1 MAELSVEPVPCLSD
15 NYAYILFDPAGG
27 FCAVVDPSE
36 ADPVRRALGTRKLT
50 HIFNTHH
57 HPDHIG
63 GNGALKAAYGA
74 KIIAA
79 AKDKGRIPDIDEAV
93 ADGDV
98 VRLGGH
104 DARVIEIPAH
114 TSAHVAYWFQADR
127 AVFTGDT
134 LFLMGCGRLFEGTP
148 AMMHGSLARLMAL
161 PDETR
166 VYCGHEYT
174 ENNGRFALSV
184 EPQNPDLKSR
194 MNDVRAARAQ
204 GKPTVPATMAVE
216 KKTNPFLRTDSRAI
230 RNTLGMA
237 DADNVAV
244 FAELRKRKDSF

>member
-1 MAELSVEPVPCLSD
+1 MAELSIEPVPCLSD
-15 NYAYILFDPAGG
+15 NYAYILFDPTGG

-50 HIFNTHH
+50 HILNTHH
-57 HPDHIG
+57 HSDHIG
-63 GNGALKAAYGA
+63 GNAALKSAYGA
-74 KIIAA
+74 RIVAA
-79 AKDKGRIPDIDEAV
+79 AKDRDRIADIDEAV
-93 ADGDV
+93 SEGEV

-104 DARVIEIPAH
+104 QARVLEIPAH
-114 TSAHVAYWFQADR
+114 TSAHIAYWFETDQ

-148 AMMHGSLARLMAL
+148 AMMHASLSRLATL
-161 PDETR
+161 PGDTR

-174 ENNGRFALSV
+174 ENNGRFAMSV
-184 EPQNPDLKSR
+184 EPQNPDLKAR
-194 MNDVRAARAQ
+194 MTDVRTARAK
-204 GKPTVPATMAVE
+204 GKPTVPATME
-216 KKTNPFLRTDSRAI
+216 LERKTNPFLRTGSRAI

>member
-1 MAELSVEPVPCLSD
+1 MAELSIEPVPCLSD
-15 NYAYILFDPAGG
+15 NYAYILYDPAGG

-36 ADPVRRALGTRKLT
+36 DAPVRRALGTRKLT
-50 HIFNTHH
+50 HILNTHH

-63 GNGALKAAYGA
+63 GNRALKAAYGA
-74 KIIAA
+74 KIVAA
-79 AKDKGRIPDIDEAV
+79 AKDKHRIEGIDEAV
-93 ADGDV
+93 AEGDV

-104 DARVIEIPAH
+104 SARVLEIPAH
-114 TSAHVAYWFQADR
+114 TSAHVAYWFEADK

-148 AMMHGSLARLMAL
+148 AMMSASLGKLAAL
-161 PDETR
+161 PADTR

-184 EPQNPDLKSR
+184 EPENSDLTAR
-194 MNDVRAARAQ
+194 MNDVRAARAA
-204 GKPTVPATMAVE
+204 GKPTVPATMALE
-216 KKTNPFLRTDSRAI
+216 KKTNPFLRADSSAI
-230 RNTLGMA
+230 RNSLAMA
-237 DADNVAV
+237 DADNVEV